1 MPQSHADTHA
11 VSATERQ
18 RPKIGLGERVR
29 QRRVALG
36 LTQTDLAGARFSKE
50 YISQIELGK
59 TRPTP
64 DTIEYLSSRLSIDPG
79 YLAHGVSTED
89 RARVETMLARAEAHA
104 QAREFASALEIFADV
119 KTAVAASGSADLS
132 ARRMLG
138 EGWALMEE
146 GQIREGL
153 DVLTKAREVV
163 DQEQL
168 DDALRAE
175 ALFKLGVARLR
186 LNSTHVA
193 ITLLSEAHKLLEQ
206 APLATDS
213 LRAQVLSYRS
223 LGYQRVGDI
232 EAAREDAERAVEL
245 SEQLGDPHVIG
256 YSYMQASLVAEREGR
271 FVLARTY
278 AEKARAKYEEAEDQ
292 FQLGKVLNNLG
303 FCHALLGKQEE
314 ALASFKRAYQVFLDA
329 GEKECSGG
337 VISSIASLYLENG
350 DPLKAEEQAR
360 YALSLIGDGLD
371 EYDAEQVGETQLVL
385 GKALL
390 AQERLDEA
398 EEVLKEVKDM
408 FESARAT
415 SNLSRT
421 MIALGDLAQARG
433 TTDEAAHLYRHAAEL
448 MQDLRY

>member
-1 MPQSHADTHA
+1 MPHTHADIHA
-11 VSATERQ
+11 VPATERQ

-64 DTIEYLSSRLSIDPG
+64 DTIEYLASRLSIDPG

-89 RARVETMLARAEAHA
+89 RARVEAMLARAEAHT
-104 QAREFASALEIFADV
+104 QAREYESALEVFADI
-119 KTAVAASGSADLS
+119 KTAVAASGSTDLS
-132 ARRMLG
+132 ARRLLG
-138 EGWALMEE
+138 EGSALLEM
-146 GQIREGL
+146 GQAREGL
-153 DVLTKAREVV
+153 EVLTKARELI
-163 DQEQL
+163 DEEQL
-168 DDALRAE
+168 DDVLRAE
-175 ALFKLGVARLR
+175 ALFRLGVARWTLG
-186 LNSTHVA
+186 STHVA
-193 ITLLSEAHKLLEQ
+193 ISLLTEAHKLLEQ
-206 APLATDS
+206 LPLAADS
-213 LRAQVLSYRS
+213 MRAQVLGHRS
-223 LGYQRVGDI
+223 VCYQRVGDI

-245 SEQLGDPHVIG
+245 SEQLGDPRVIG

-303 FCHALLGKQEE
+303 LCHALLGKQDE
-314 ALASFKRAYQVFLDA
+314 ALASLKRAFGIFLDLGA
-329 GEKECSGG
+329 NEWSGG
-337 VISSIASLYLENG
+337 AISSIASLYLETG
-350 DPLKAEEQAR
+350 DPVKAEEQAR
-360 YALSLIGDGLD
+360 YALELIGDEAVDL
-371 EYDAEQVGETQLVL
+371 EQVGEARLVL

-390 AQERLDEA
+390 AQNQLDEA
-398 EEVLKEVKDM
+398 EAVLQEVKSL
-408 FESARAT
+408 FEGVRAT

-421 MIALGDLAQARG
+421 YLALGDLAHARG

-448 MQDLRY
+448 MQDLRI

>member
-1 MPQSHADTHA
+1 MPQVHSDTHA

-64 DTIEYLSSRLSIDPG
+64 DTVEYLSSRLSVDPG

-89 RARVETMLARAEAHA
+89 RARVEAMLARAEAHA
-104 QAREFASALEIFADV
+104 QAHEFESALEVFADA

-132 ARRMLG
+132 ARRLLG
-138 EGWALMEE
+138 EGWAMMEE

-153 DVLTKAREVV
+153 DVLTKARELV
-163 DQEQL
+163 DAEQL
-168 DDALRAE
+168 DDVIRAE
-175 ALFKLGVARLR
+175 ALFKLGVARTKLG
-186 LNSTHVA
+186 STHVA
-193 ITLLSEAHKLLEQ
+193 ISLLTEAHKLLDQ
-206 APLATDS
+206 LPLAADS
-213 LRAQVLSYRS
+213 TRAQVLGYRS
-223 LGYQRVGDI
+223 VCYQRVGDI

-245 SEQLGDPHVIG
+245 SEQLGDPRVIG

-303 FCHALLGKQEE
+303 FCHALLGKNDD
-314 ALASFKRAYQVFLDA
+314 ALASFTRAYKIFLDA
-329 GEKECSGG
+329 GANEWSGG
-337 VISSIASLYLENG
+337 AISSIASLYLETG
-350 DPLKAEEQAR
+350 DPSKAEEQAR
-360 YALSLIGDGLD
+360 YAIELIGDEAVD
-371 EYDAEQVGETQLVL
+371 PEQVGEARLVL

-390 AQERLDEA
+390 AQNRLDEA
-398 EEVLKEVKDM
+398 AEALEEVKGL
-408 FESARAT
+408 FESVRAT

-421 MIALGDLAQARG
+421 YVALGDLARARG

-448 MQDLRY
+448 MQDLRF

>member
-1 MPQSHADTHA
+1 MPQVHADIHA
-11 VSATERQ
+11 VPATERQ
-18 RPKIGLGERVR
+18 RPKIGLGERAR

-64 DTIEYLSSRLSIDPG
+64 DTVEYLASRLSVDPG

-89 RARVETMLARAEAHA
+89 RARVEAMLARAEAHA
-104 QAREFASALEIFADV
+104 QAREFESALEVFADA

-132 ARRMLG
+132 ARRLLG
-138 EGWALMEE
+138 EGWAMMEE

-153 DVLTKAREVV
+153 DVLTKARELV
-163 DQEQL
+163 DAEQL
-168 DDALRAE
+168 DDVIRAE
-175 ALFKLGVARLR
+175 ALFKLGVARTKLG
-186 LNSTHVA
+186 STHVA
-193 ITLLSEAHKLLEQ
+193 ISLLTEAHKLLDQ
-206 APLATDS
+206 LPLAADS
-213 LRAQVLSYRS
+213 TRAQVLGYRS
-223 LGYQRVGDI
+223 VCYQRVGDI

-245 SEQLGDPHVIG
+245 SEQLGDPRVIG

-303 FCHALLGKQEE
+303 FCHALLGKNDD
-314 ALASFKRAYQVFLDA
+314 ALASFTRAYKIFLDA
-329 GEKECSGG
+329 GANEWSGG
-337 VISSIASLYLENG
+337 AISSIASLYLE
-350 DPLKAEEQAR
+350 EQAR
-360 YALSLIGDGLD
+360 YAIELIGDEAVD
-371 EYDAEQVGETQLVL
+371 PEQVGEARLVL

-390 AQERLDEA
+390 AQNRLDEA
-398 EEVLKEVKDM
+398 AEALEDVKGL
-408 FESARAT
+408 FESVRAT

-421 MIALGDLAQARG
+421 YVALGDLARARG

-448 MQDLRY
+448 MQDLRF